1 MLMDKI
7 VKEPKE
13 KLLSMKDRS
22 MDLGSIKLIVK
33 IKLSLGY
40 MVLKL
45 IISQDNLQQ
54 LMLLFEQEI
63 NGSPNLLI

>member
-1 MLMDKI
+1 MDKI